1 VFQAIQESKYS
12 NERRKQML
20 KIAGA
25 LWIYMIAF
33 YGVITINQND
43 PELGTPM
50 IIIGTIIGLGLL
62 IKWSR

>member
-1 VFQAIQESKYS
+1 VFEATQESKYS

-33 YGVITINQND
+33 YGVITINQNN

-50 IIIGTIIGLGLL
+50 IIIGTIIGFGLL